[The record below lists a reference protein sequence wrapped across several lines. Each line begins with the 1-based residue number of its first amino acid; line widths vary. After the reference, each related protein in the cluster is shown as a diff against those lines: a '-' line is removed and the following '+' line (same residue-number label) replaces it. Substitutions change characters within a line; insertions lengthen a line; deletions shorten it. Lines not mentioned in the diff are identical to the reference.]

1 MKTLDKKL
9 QNIKSSNNKPSDF
22 IIADA
27 KDADMAGGIRG
38 PGYVRIKDGTLTDRP
53 DNFSSYVNKMEKMT
67 KSNLVDVM
75 LMSMSSAEILVKKK
89 IFKDSPVTP
98 AIRLNDT
105 TCTWGMI
112 RNGDYDTHESRP
124 FSTAQLKYAIN
135 LVDLGLYSITFNKNI
150 DRDVLMLDKY
160 REFRKNAEE
169 IGMRHFLEVFN
180 SATLSLSIKEMG
192 QYVNDCILKTL
203 AGQISKEKPIFLKI
217 AYNGPSA
224 MEELSTYDPQSL
236 TVGILGGSKGTTRD
250 CFELIKQ
257 AYKYGARVALFG
269 RKINLSEDQTTIV
282 QTMRDIIENNLD
294 SLEGVKLYHDRLNK
308 LGFKSDR
315 NIKDDSEITEEVL
328 KL

>member
-9 QNIKSSNNKPSDF
+9 HNIKSSNNKPSDF

-38 PGYVRIKDGTLTDRP
+38 PGYVRKKDGALTDIP
-53 DNFSSYVNKMEKMT
+53 DNFSSYVDKMENMT
-67 KSNLVDVM
+67 KSKLVDVM

-89 IFKDSPVTP
+89 LFKNSPVTP

-124 FSTAQLKYAIN
+124 FSTAQLRHAIE
-135 LVDLGLYSITFNKNI
+135 LVDLGLYSITFNKNT
-150 DRDVLMLDKY
+150 DRDVLMLNKY

-180 SATLSLSIKEMG
+180 SATLDLSIIEMG

-217 AYNGPSA
+217 PYNGPSA
-224 MEELSTYDPQSL
+224 MEELSSYDPQSL

-250 CFELIKQ
+250 CFELIKK

-269 RKINLSEDQTTIV
+269 RKINLSEDQITIV
-282 QTMRDIIENNLD
+282 EIMRTIIENNLE
-294 SLEGVKLYHDRLNK
+294 SLEGVKLYHDRLTK
-308 LGFKSDR
+308 LGIKSDR
-315 NIKDDSEITEEVL
+315 NLQDDSEITEEVL